1 MIQKNF
7 VKYKNSNETIRT
19 MFRGSESV
27 ALHKRFQ
34 LLERGYVMVL
44 KGESSQPSNNY
55 FNSLDVSLSCPEP
68 VSLLGN
74 PGKENKHDSNKKNPV
89 ANKNKQLTPAN
100 KKPTPL
106 SQINN

>member
-7 VKYKNSNETIRT
+7 VKYRDSNETIRN

-44 KGESSQPSNNY
+44 KDESRQPNSY

-74 PGKENKHDSNKKNPV
+74 PGKENKHDSNKKIPA
-89 ANKNKQLTPAN
+89 ANKSKQLVLAH